1 MADSREVMISL
12 REVVKTFPDSG
23 DGVHAVRSVSLDI
36 HTGEIFGIVGFSGAG
51 KSTLVRCMNLLERP
65 DSGTVTVDGVE
76 LTRLNA
82 AELNRQRRKT
92 GMIFQQFNLFA
103 SRTVLDNVMFPL
115 KHTGMRRDAMRKKAL
130 DLLAFVEL
138 SDKADAYPSQLSGG
152 QKQRVAIARA
162 LASDPKVLLCDE
174 ATSALDPQTTTS
186 ILNLLRRLNR
196 EMGITIVVITHQ
208 MQVVKE
214 LCRRVALMEAG
225 SIVEQGDVYDI
236 FANPREDVTRSFVES
251 AGSGGAIKEMM
262 KDASVLKV
270 IESGAKVCHLKFLD
284 SSAGR
289 ALVSDISRLY
299 QVNLSILQG
308 SIEII
313 DGRSLG
319 QLMVAAEGDAGKIAE
334 ALSYARE
341 NGVEVEELLN
351 A

>member
-1 MADSREVMISL
+1 MNDVMISL
-12 REVVKTFPDSG
+12 RDVVKTFADSG
-23 DGVHAVRSVSLDI
+23 EGVHAVRKVSLDI
-36 HTGEIFGIVGFSGAG
+36 HAGEIFGIVGFSGAG

-65 DSGTVTVDGVE
+65 NSGTVTVDGVE
-76 LTRLNA
+76 LTGLSA
-82 AELNRQRRKT
+82 KALNRERRKM

-103 SRTVLDNVMFPL
+103 SRPVLDNVMFPL
-115 KHTGMRRDAMRKKAL
+115 KHTGMSRETMRRKAQ

-196 EMGITIVVITHQ
+196 ERGITIVVITHQ

-214 LCRRVALMEAG
+214 LCQRVALMEAG
-225 SIVEQGDVYDI
+225 RIVEEGDVYDI
-236 FANPREDVTRSFVES
+236 FANPREPITRSFVES
-251 AGSGGAIKEMM
+251 ANASGQMKEVL
-262 KDASVLKV
+262 KDPSVLRV
-270 IESGAKVCHLKFLD
+270 LESGAKLYCFKFLD

-289 ALVSDISRLY
+289 ALVSAISRQY
-299 QVNLSILQG
+299 QIDLSILQG
-308 SIEII
+308 NIEMI

-319 QLMVAAEGDAGKIAE
+319 QLLVAAEGDADRIGA
-334 ALSYARE
+334 AMQYAVE
-341 NGVEVEELLN
+341 NGVEVEEIQN